1 MQGPYTQLLSVLFIK
16 LSLLVGITVIL
27 LFVIKFGTVFLVISI
42 LAIPKSNSSVKMFI
56 IIYE

>member
-16 LSLLVGITVIL
+16 LSLLVGITIIL
-27 LFVIKFGTVFLVISI
+27 LFVIKVGTVFLVISI

-56 IIYE
+56 IIYQ

>member
-27 LFVIKFGTVFLVISI
+27 LFVIKVWHGIPCNINIGNPEVKLFG
-42 LAIPKSNSSVKMFI
+42 
-56 IIYE
+56 